1 MGLYFQRVY
10 SASENEIKSA
20 VFTLNKVDSEIDD
33 APGLE
38 DIGNLFPPSSSASPS
53 PIANVSMELPTFW
66 ADAAEVE
73 FAQADA
79 QFPIRNISISKTKFY
94 HAVAV
99 LPQEVASQILD
110 LICAPPDGDP
120 YEVLCDRLITLYTL
134 NDYQ

>member
-20 VFTLNKVDSEIDD
+20 VFTMNKVDSEIDD

-66 ADAAEVE
+66 ADAAEV
-73 FAQADA
+73 
-79 QFPIRNISISKTKFY
+79 
-94 HAVAV
+94 
-99 LPQEVASQILD
+99 
-110 LICAPPDGDP
+110 
-120 YEVLCDRLITLYTL
+120 
-134 NDYQ
+134 